1 MSKGGINEFLSA
13 LFASEGGGKLSVEN
27 KFGYI
32 GKYQFGEDALHDL
45 GYYKGDKSNNHTL
58 TGKFKYDWLG
68 EWTGKNGAVSK
79 EAFLTSAVIQDQ
91 AAKDWVELLCKRMK
105 RYDLAKFIGETIG
118 GVHITESGIIA
129 AAHLKGFGSKKYPG
143 VIQFLRSNGET
154 NGEDAFGTSVSDYIH
169 KFEDYDLGCCKHLA
183 VTLLDREQA
192 PIPGLDY
199 EIRSGKK
206 VLKKGKTNAK
216 GQIPKFAAHDISMYE
231 VFVKRIEG
239 GMKMISQFTEPARS
253 ALITLISPKIAVEP
267 QLEQHKGD
275 PGTYKAG
282 EAQKKKSKSENG
294 KAKTS
299 PDRGKQGKPV
309 AIAHAPASGE
319 KKLSGADWEK
329 QFPTSTSLNDLTP
342 DFKAKVSTFID
353 ALEASGA
360 KVRKS
365 ATYRPKER
373 AYLMHYCCKIES
385 GAIAAD
391 KVPPMDGVN
400 IEWAHR
406 DANGTLDT
414 KASKAAAKA
423 MMNAYVIRFPAALN
437 SRHSQRRAI
446 DMTITGY
453 SGKKIKD
460 ANGKLIALEDE
471 DDLYDLGK
479 TYGVIK
485 LRSDPPHWSDDG
497 S

>member
-13 LFASEGGGKLSVEN
+13 LFASEGGGKLDVEN

-32 GKYQFGEDALHDL
+32 GKYQFGEDALYDL
-45 GYYKGDKSNNHTL
+45 GYYESDSSSNRTV
-58 TGKFKYDWLG
+58 TGKFKYDWSG
-68 EWTGKNGAVSK
+68 SWTGKNGAVSK
-79 EAFLTSAVIQDQ
+79 AAFLSSAAIQDQ
-91 AAKDWVELLCKRMK
+91 AAKDWVALLCKRMK
-105 RYDLAKFIGETIG
+105 RYDLAKYIGETIG

-129 AAHLKGFGSKKYPG
+129 AAHLKGFGSKRLPG
-143 VIQFLRSNGET
+143 VSQFLRTNGEV
-154 NGEDAFGTSVSDYIH
+154 NGEDAFGTSVADYMR

-183 VTLLDREQA
+183 VTLRDREKA
-192 PIPGLDY
+192 PLPGLSY

-206 VLKKGKTNAK
+206 VLKKGKTDAEGK
-216 GQIPKFAAHDISMYE
+216 IPKFAARGVSAYE
-231 VFVKRIEG
+231 VLVKRIEG
-239 GMKMISQFTEPARS
+239 GMKLISSFAEPARS

-267 QLEQHKGD
+267 LLVKHKGT
-275 PGTYKAG
+275 PGTYKPG
-282 EAQKKKSKSENG
+282 TAQKKKSKLENG

-299 PDRGKQGKPV
+299 PDRGRRGRPV
-309 AIAHAPASGE
+309 AIAHAPDSGD
-319 KKLSGADWEK
+319 KQLSGADWAK
-329 QFPTSTSLNDLTP
+329 QFPTSTSLDDLMP
-342 DFKAKVSTFID
+342 DFKAKVSSFID

-373 AYLMHYCCKIES
+373 AYLMHYCCKVQS

-391 KVPPMDGVN
+391 KVPPLAGVN

-406 DANGTLDT
+406 DATGALDT

-423 MMNAYVIRFPAALN
+423 MMDAYVIRFPAALN

-453 SGKKIKD
+453 SGKQVKD
-460 ANGKLIALEDE
+460 ANGNLVELENQ
-471 DDLYDLGK
+471 DDLFDLGK

-485 LRSDPPHWSDDG
+485 LRNDPPHWSDDG
-497 S
+497 A